1 MSKSL
6 ITGVDIQSNG
16 IVTVTLQLDKRGY
29 SLIGHRAF
37 ITPIDIVTDLHAN
50 KHQELVKKLKQLKS
64 TLSLFQR
71 KIAMALDD
79 GAVISKPIELE
90 SRLSPYEFKD
100 KLYQEFA
107 QHSPLPMDELCIDFI
122 EQPSCADERGS
133 LYHVY
138 AAKKLI
144 VDQRAN
150 LASESGLSLA
160 IIDIE
165 RQALIQLLQHAQGYY
180 QRKDWL
186 FINVRHSTLSFCYTS
201 PKHPMFFKQI
211 HLSLSTP
218 LNEQQSIELH
228 AKVRREMI
236 GFKSRYPE
244 IILEGVW
251 VAGATTDIGQVIESV
266 MGCENGLLCE
276 VLRPLT
282 LVEHNSMLVAE
293 SNKIFDADQGRYA
306 LAFGVALR
314 GLAALEGGYAA

>member
-1 MSKSL
+1 MGKSL
-6 ITGVDIQSNG
+6 ITGVDIQPNG
-16 IVTVTLQLDKRGY
+16 IVAVTLQLDKRGY
-29 SLIGHRAF
+29 SLIGHHAF
-37 ITPIDIVTDLHAN
+37 MTPTDIVTDLHAN

-64 TLSLFQR
+64 TLSPFQR

-79 GAVISKPIELE
+79 GAVISKPVELE
-90 SRLSPYEFKD
+90 STLSPYEFKD

-122 EQPSCADERGS
+122 EPSSCAGERGN

-144 VDQRAN
+144 VEQRSS

-180 QRKDWL
+180 QRHHWL
-186 FINVRHSTLSFCYTS
+186 FINVRYSTCSFCYTS

-211 HLSLSTP
+211 HLSSSTP
-218 LNEQQSIELH
+218 LNEHQLIELH
-228 AKVRREMI
+228 AKVRREVI

-244 IILEGVW
+244 VILEGVW
-251 VAGATTDIGQVIESV
+251 VAGATAEIRHVIESV
-266 MGCENGLLCE
+266 MECDNGLLCE
-276 VLRPLT
+276 VLQPLT
-282 LVEHNSMLVAE
+282 LVEHNSIMGVERNA
-293 SNKIFDADQGRYA
+293 IIDVDQGRYA